1 LNLPFLDE
9 HQLRLRG
16 YDKTPDVKLEVPI
29 SVDGF
34 IINWIESK
42 ALFGDDDS
50 HNGYLESQLYRYIKI
65 ILNCFKN
72 SSICID
78 FHFKSYWNRFGP
90 GLVIYWFGFIDD
102 LDNVRERGIMV
113 ADSFPTELSI
123 TKLEMEQ
130 SVQSLQIV

>member
-1 LNLPFLDE
+1 MQLIIPNGFLQAYERKLKCHLQKLNLPFLDE

-50 HNGYLESQLYRYIKI
+50 HNGYLESQLYRY
-65 ILNCFKN
+65 
-72 SSICID
+72 
-78 FHFKSYWNRFGP
+78 
-90 GLVIYWFGFIDD
+90 V
-102 LDNVRERGIMV
+102 
-113 ADSFPTELSI
+113 
-123 TKLEMEQ
+123 
-130 SVQSLQIV
+130 VQRAW